1 MFYVGKNEANCSLLY
16 PYDTLPG
23 CPKMPRISGV
33 ASKPR
38 IILAS
43 PIRVQTRR
51 FFYFGIG
58 IGSQTNDSKNH
69 IESLKVTSTR
79 FFATLRDSMRF
90 QKLRIG
96 LAWSRVESYRLVKDR
111 QHEKIRKKSEA

>member
-1 MFYVGKNEANCSLLY
+1 MSNFMAMSNVVSVC
-16 PYDTLPG
+16 T
-23 CPKMPRISGV
+23 
-33 ASKPR
+33 KPR
-38 IILAS
+38 IILAN
-43 PIRVQTRR
+43 PIRVQMRQ

-58 IGSQTNDSKNH
+58 IGSLTNNSKNH

-96 LAWSRVESYRLVKDR
+96 LAWSRVESYRLVKDH
-111 QHEKIRKKSEA
+111 QHEKIIIKYES